1 MKSLNYNF
9 MNKMSFKIPWIKSV
23 ICIFAFATVLV
34 SCKKNNS
41 GSIHPNAI
49 SPDSAA
55 GNAVL
60 TITGSGLSNI
70 QSITFDNG
78 NVPAPFNPEF
88 NTDGAILFRVP
99 DTANGGA
106 QNIVLTN
113 AAGQSAKISFRVI
126 ALATVSSASVNGSTG
141 FEFYKGTQLTLTGNN
156 LNTVTNVVIDGTTD
170 KATIVSQTKSTL
182 VLTMPSSAVT
192 SAKLDI
198 TNSSGTIVTQ
208 QSFVDVDNAYQWFAE
223 NNYGPGVQDWS
234 WDNSSVDSG
243 VSILGTHS
251 LLEKY
256 SSGSWSALS
265 FHAGSPVTASNYNLY
280 TFWIRGGAV
289 SEQVDIS
296 SEDGGN
302 TLTITVP
309 PSVWSYYTIPINGF
323 INGVMVNRMD
333 FKMHGPN
340 TNDSV
345 YYDEVIF
352 SK

>member
-1 MKSLNYNF
+1 
-9 MNKMSFKIPWIKSV
+9 MNNAFFTIRRLCFG
-23 ICIFAFATVLV
+23 ICIFSLAATMY
-34 SCKKNNS
+34 SCKKNNAS
-41 GSIHPNAI
+41 APHANAI

-55 GNAVL
+55 GNSVL
-60 TITGSGLSNI
+60 TITGSGLANI
-70 QSITFDNG
+70 QNITFDNG

-106 QNIVLTN
+106 QNIILTN
-113 AAGQSAKISFRVI
+113 AAGLSTKVSFTVI
-126 ALATVSSASVNGSTG
+126 ALATISSASVNGYTG
-141 FEFYKGTQLTLTGNN
+141 FEFYGGSQLTLTGNN
-156 LNTVTNVVIDGTTD
+156 LSTVSNVVIDGTTD
-170 KATIVSQTKSTL
+170 KATIVSQNKSTL
-182 VLTMPSSAVT
+182 VLLMPTSAVT

-208 QSFVDVDNAYQWFAE
+208 QSFVDIDNAYQWFAE
-223 NNYGPGVQDWS
+223 NSYGPGVQDWS
-234 WDNSSVDSG
+234 WDNSSVATG
-243 VSILGTHS
+243 VSILGTKS

-256 SSGSWSALS
+256 SAGSWSALS

-280 TFWIRGGAV
+280 SFWIRGGAV

-296 SEDGGN
+296 SEDGGS
-302 TLTITVP
+302 TITITVP
-309 PSVWSYYTIPINGF
+309 PSVWSYYTVPINGF

-340 TNDSV
+340 ANDSV